1 MIRLSKRIQLT
12 GHKASIFAVGPDRE
26 TTSFLSAGGDGWI
39 VRWNLDDPE
48 TGKLIA
54 RVDTQVFA
62 LLYLPDKHWVIAGDM
77 NGGVHWVDLE
87 HPDRSRHIA
96 HHQKGTF
103 GICRIN
109 DHVFTAGGQGMLT
122 RWSIPGVRSLES
134 IQLTHASLR
143 SLAYSPERNE
153 LAVGASDNCIYLLD
167 AETMAV
173 RHRQEQAHDN
183 SVFSVHYHP
192 DGRHLITG
200 GRDAHLRI
208 WSLTGQGL
216 EPYKAMPAHYFTINS
231 IAFHPEGRWFATG
244 SRDKTIKLWDAETF
258 ELKQVLETSRD
269 GCHLNSVNNL
279 FWSPYGNQL
288 VSASDD
294 RSIILWQEEENGRM
308 GEHKSP

>member
-54 RVDTQVFA
+54 RVDTQVFS
-62 LLYLPDKHWVIAGDM
+62 LHYLPDKHWVIAGDM
-77 NGGVHWVDLE
+77 NGGVHWVDLDQ
-87 HPDRSRHIA
+87 PDKSRHIA

-103 GICRIN
+103 DICRVE
-109 DHVFTAGGQGMLT
+109 DHVFTLGGQGVLT
-122 RWSIPGVRSLES
+122 RWSITEARSLES
-134 IQLTHASLR
+134 MQLTHASLR
-143 SLAYSPERNE
+143 SVDYSPERRE
-153 LAVGASDNCIYLLD
+153 LAIGASDNSIYLLD
-167 AETMAV
+167 AGSMAI
-173 RHRQEQAHDN
+173 RHHQEQAHDN

-192 DGRHLITG
+192 DGRHLLTG

-208 WSLTGQGL
+208 WSLTEQGL
-216 EPYKAMPAHYFTINS
+216 EPLKALPAHYFTINS

-258 ELKQVLETSRD
+258 EIKQVLETSRD

-288 VSASDD
+288 ISASDD
-294 RSIILWQEEENGRM
+294 RSIILWETEAAR
-308 GEHKSP
+308 SSVL